1 MDRSQRRVEGL
12 LATMILAS
20 CLWVRSAKA
29 EDCAPIIKAEEA
41 TLVAPGFRQYLVPP
55 PASGGGERLVS
66 ISLGDITYFASGSS
80 GGWEKMKRAEIIA
93 VSRQAEPDASLTD
106 CRSLGSRSVAGTET
120 VGYGFVLNRKSGR
133 FTPKPSKIWVG
144 PDGFVRLQE
153 TGKTTLRYEYDNV
166 RAPIP

>member
-1 MDRSQRRVEGL
+1 RVEGL

-93 VSRQAEPDASLTD
+93 VSRQHDQAHVVLSIDLGAFEARGEQQVIHAHRLALA
-106 CRSLGSRSVAGTET
+106 CRQ
-120 VGYGFVLNRKSGR
+120 FGR
-133 FTPKPSKIWVG
+133 
-144 PDGFVRLQE
+144 
-153 TGKTTLRYEYDNV
+153 
-166 RAPIP
+166 